1 VLIVRGRDGAPTPE
15 TSASATAS
23 EPVHNE
29 VLK

>member
-1 VLIVRGRDGAPTPE
+1 VFIVHGRDGAPTPE

-23 EPVHNE
+23 EAVHNE